1 MSQALDASSRVLK
14 KRAAHSHLSMR
25 VPVMDL
31 CLLLYFLL
39 HDRFYARLDGAQQAA
54 GEIEEC
60 GDKLECATDY
70 DSDEAEGKEDQP
82 DERIEEE
89 RREGQGPTEDHED
102 QKEQKVEHSCF
113 SPG

>member
-1 MSQALDASSRVLK
+1 MWSMSPIRTSREGLADCWLEVMRFMSQALDASSRVLK

-60 GDKLECATDY
+60 GDEFECAAYRDA
-70 DSDEAEGKEDQP
+70 DDAEWQ
-82 DERIEEE
+82 
-89 RREGQGPTEDHED
+89 
-102 QKEQKVEHSCF
+102 
-113 SPG
+113 